1 MLAEDLMLLLL
12 DETDGRVLAGS
23 TEVENAL
30 AGAVLL
36 DLVNGG
42 HVGFGPD
49 GRKLQA
55 LSQSGDPFLDHA
67 LSRLDKPSKPQRA
80 VERLRRNV
88 RNDVMQRLAYRGVLR
103 LEKKKV
109 LGLFPTTSWVIM
121 DPGSGARVRN
131 EVGAVLQGRAE
142 PDARTGALISLV
154 YAVKAVHKV
163 VEGDRRQLNA
173 RAKAISEGNWAGA
186 AVKGAVEA
194 VQAAVIAGIMASV
207 SAATMSAGTS
217 GTSGSSGSSGSS

>member
-36 DLVNGG
+36 DLVNGS

-49 GRKLQA
+49 GKKLQR
-55 LSQSGDPFLDHA
+55 LSRSGDPFLDRA
-67 LSRLDKPSKPQRA
+67 LSRLDKPAKPQRA
-80 VERLRRNV
+80 VERLRHNV
-88 RNDVMQRLAYRGVLR
+88 RNDVMQRLADRGVLR
-103 LEKKKV
+103 LEKRKV
-109 LGLFPTTSWVIM
+109 LGVFPTTSWVII
-121 DPGSGARVRN
+121 DPGSGERVRN
-131 EVGAVLQGRAE
+131 EVGAVLLGRRE

-173 RAKAISEGNWAGA
+173 RAKKISEGDWASA
-186 AVKGAVEA
+186 AVKDAVRA
-194 VQAAVIAGIMASV
+194 VQAAAVAAIMASV
-207 SAATMSAGTS
+207 TASTAVTS
-217 GTSGSSGSSGSS
+217 SS